1 MVARSQNLRNTTDN
15 GGGLDYNRGRAF
27 STHDRNQDEWS
38 GNCAAVHGG
47 GGWWFYGCSYIRL
60 NGNRTISDKIDG
72 YKQMSYYY
80 SGRGWILLSSSQI
93 KMIRV
98 D

>member
-27 STHDRNQDEWS
+27 STHDRDQDEWS
-38 GNCAAVHGG
+38 GNCAASDGG
-47 GGWWFYGCSYIRL
+47 GGWWFYRCSYMYF
-60 NGNRTISDKIDG
+60 NGNRTISDRIDG
-72 YKQMSYYY
+72 GKQMSYQDG
-80 SGRGWILLSSSQI
+80 SGWILKSSSQM